1 MTRSTKH
8 IGLDVHQATTVTSV
22 REDSGRIIARAIL
35 PTEAGPL
42 LEYFRGL
49 RGTLHVAFEEGTQ
62 AQWLH
67 DLLAPVVDR
76 VLVCDRRG
84 EPTRGTKADQRDADE
99 LSDLLRCG
107 RLRAVY
113 HGGPGHPHR
122 LTLKELARTYQ
133 NLVEDATR
141 LMLRLKALFRA
152 RGIPTPGQQ
161 LYQSAHRAEWLARL
175 VEPGAH
181 FRAATLFAQL
191 EPLQALRPTV
201 KQAML
206 AEARRDPSWR
216 VLRSIPFL
224 GPVRVAQLLAVAQTP
239 WRFRT
244 KRQFWAYAG
253 LAVVTRTTA
262 QYEMREARPV
272 RRRRAPLT
280 RGLNRNHNRVV
291 KNVFKGAATAAAA
304 REGALRAW
312 YEDRLA
318 QGMREEMARLTLAR
332 KLAALTLHVW
342 KTGETYDPAK
352 LTGQAR

>member
-8 IGLDVHQATTVTSV
+8 VGLDVHQATTVVSV
-22 REDSGRIIARAIL
+22 REDSGRVLARSIL
-35 PTEAGPL
+35 PTEAEPL

-49 RGTLHVAFEEGTQ
+49 RGAIHVAFEEGTQ

-67 DLLAPVVDR
+67 DLLAPVVDH
-76 VLVCDRRG
+76 VLVCNRRG
-84 EPTRGTKADQRDADE
+84 DPNWRNKADQADADE

-113 HGGPGHPHR
+113 HGSPHR

-152 RGIPTPGQQ
+152 RGIKTPGQQ

-175 VEPGAH
+175 AEPGAH

-191 EPLQALRPTV
+191 EPVQALRPTV

-206 AEARRDPSWR
+206 AEAQRDPSWR

-244 KRQFWAYAG
+244 KRQLWAYAG

-304 REGALRAW
+304 REGALRTW
-312 YEDRLA
+312 YEARLA
-318 QGMREEMARLTLAR
+318 HGMREEMARLTLAR

-352 LTGQAR
+352 LTVPAR